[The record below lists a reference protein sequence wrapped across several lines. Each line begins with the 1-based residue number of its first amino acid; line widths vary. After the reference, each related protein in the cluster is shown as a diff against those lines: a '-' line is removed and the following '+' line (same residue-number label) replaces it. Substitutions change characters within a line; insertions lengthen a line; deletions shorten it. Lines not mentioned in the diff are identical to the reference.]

1 MIDAPKNSA
10 SSAPEDSRWNPIS
23 KTLETLKPQTNKPVK
38 NPARETVEVV
48 STSNRQQSA
57 GTITTV
63 GVTITITG
71 DVAGKEDIVVSGE
84 VEGNID
90 STSSVV
96 TIEKS
101 GRIKGNIVGKQVRI
115 KGTVSGD
122 IKALEKAAISST
134 GIVQGTIISP
144 GVAIEDGAKFKGC
157 IDMEIGESKED
168 TSKAPLATLEED
180 LKPESG
186 NFHEFRRK

>member
-1 MIDAPKNSA
+1 MTHPKTA
-10 SSAPEDSRWNPIS
+10 LHRHPKIRDGTPFL

-134 GIVQGTIISP
+134 GIVQGTIIFSRS
-144 GVAIEDGAKFKGC
+144 C
-157 IDMEIGESKED
+157 
-168 TSKAPLATLEED
+168 
-180 LKPESG
+180 
-186 NFHEFRRK
+186 N